1 MQTQQI
7 SVFIPG
13 EYNKSFIQSFLER
26 QSPNAD
32 GIFSYQYNDDTSGT
46 TYKLEVLFQTS
57 NANADYVVFFNKIKQ
72 NVEFECF
79 QDKIFSIQQE
89 PYIKSDSTYHIPFKN
104 EFFKQ
109 EQTYEATSKTFTFV
123 EELLATKK
131 AKYIPHHPML
141 YFMLD
146 SRLSFK
152 ELESLP
158 LPTKTK
164 ILSCIASMDK
174 AAFAGHLKRSE
185 FVQNLH
191 NLIMHRGGGITC
203 DFYGNGIQKISQKSE
218 GILPYQYSIAIENSQ
233 TPHYFSEKII
243 DCFLGY
249 CMPIY
254 CGAPNIYDYF
264 PKESLVLI
272 DINQPESAYEIITHA
287 IQNNLWQKNQKA
299 ILEARRLCLYQYNF
313 IYGMGQIIAQDFLNT
328 PTSLLVKK
336 SYALKAVKRTL
347 LSHIQRNAWR
357 LGNYLHLV

>member
-1 MQTQQI
+1 MQTRQI
-7 SVFIPG
+7 NVFIPG
-13 EYNKSFIQSFLER
+13 EYDRSFIQSFLER

-32 GIFSYQYNDDTSGT
+32 GIFSYQYNDDVGQTH
-46 TYKLEVLFQTS
+46 KLEVLFQTS

-72 NVEFECF
+72 DVECQCF
-79 QDKIFSIQQE
+79 KDKIFSIQQE

-109 EQTYEATSKTFTFV
+109 EKTYEATSKTFTFV

-131 AKYIPHHPML
+131 TKYIPHHPML

-158 LPTKTK
+158 LPTKPKT
-164 ILSCIASMDK
+164 LSCIASINK

-185 FVQNLH
+185 FVRSFQNLITH
-191 NLIMHRGGGITC
+191 KGESITC
-203 DFYGNGIQKISQKSE
+203 DFYGNGIQAISQKSK

-254 CGAPNIYDYF
+254 CGAPNIYEYF

-272 DINQPESAYEIITHA
+272 DINQPESAYEIITQA
-287 IQNNLWQKNQKA
+287 IQNNLWQKNQDA
-299 ILEARRLCLYQYNF
+299 ILEARRLCLYKYNF

-328 PTSLLVKK
+328 PDLLLTKQT
-336 SYALKAVKRTL
+336 YTLKAVKRTL